1 MAANEE
7 LLFRLFDAIQHDFS
21 QLEDNEL
28 VKFFDLSDKLM
39 DIVEKRFA
47 QNRLTAREARL
58 VISFLIQMQIGT
70 LARLGIC
77 IGGDEDEID

>member
-21 QLEDNEL
+21 QLEDDEI
-28 VKFFDLSDKLM
+28 VKFFDLSDKLL

-47 QNRLTAREARL
+47 QNRLTAQESRL

-77 IGGDEDEID
+77 IGGEEEE

>member
-7 LLFRLFDAIQHDFS
+7 LLFRLFDAIQHDFA
-21 QLEDNEL
+21 QLEDYEIM
-28 VKFFDLSDKLM
+28 KFFDLSDKLM
-39 DIVEKRFA
+39 DIVENRFA
-47 QNRLTAREARL
+47 QNRLTAQESRL

-77 IGGDEDEID
+77 IGGEEEE

>member
-7 LLFRLFDAIQHDFS
+7 LLFRLFDAIQHDFT
-21 QLEDNEL
+21 QLEDDEI
-28 VKFFDLSDKLM
+28 VKFFDLSDKLL

-47 QNRLTAREARL
+47 QNRLTAQESRL